1 MEASYPA
8 GGLLALPGWKKHCLY
23 ETELPGKHE
32 AYVLKWATSTR
43 QITKL
48 WKQIEKNHPKYR
60 RTFLIARRST

>member
-8 GGLLALPGWKKHCLY
+8 GRAGRVEKTLCLY

-32 AYVLKWATSTR
+32 AYVLKWATTTR

-48 WKQIEKNHPKYR
+48 CK
-60 RTFLIARRST
+60 